1 MRKYRAWVVEDDWDL
16 AFICAEALRSAGF
29 ETEIIPNGA
38 QALSRLAEDKPNLIV
53 LDMHLPHVSGL
64 NVLRQMHAEIR
75 LLDTRIIVATAD
87 TGLASQLHDLAD
99 LVLVKPVTFS
109 QIRDLAIRLVPSV
122 ELLSKPV
129 MASPEKK
136 DPPPPPERTSSADSE
151 TTP

>member
-53 LDMHLPHVSGL
+53 LDMHLPHVSGV

-87 TGLASQLHDLAD
+87 TGLASQLHNLAD
-99 LVLVKPVTFS
+99 LVLIKPVTFS
-109 QIRDLAIRLVPSV
+109 QIRDLAIELVPSV
-122 ELLSKPV
+122 KLLSKPGRV
-129 MASPEKK
+129 VPVEEDTSPSPLPGPSTDK
-136 DPPPPPERTSSADSE
+136 
-151 TTP
+151 